1 MSLLHLIV
9 EGRVEDVFNK
19 HLKDN
24 KYRFKT
30 PESINDMYRDDI
42 VPGSANINSN
52 HKYLEWIVDRWLKA
66 MLDNPEVP
74 VSNKET
80 VEEII
85 QAVSDFDRVQNR
97 LEQKDLYQYA
107 SLEELFKALN
117 TADSKPRREVS
128 DREDAEKVYES
139 DRYVVMVPETKEASC
154 YYGAGT
160 KWCTAQTDRDYF
172 SNYKKSG
179 ELYYIIDKT
188 KPTSDPFY
196 KIALNKKLTGEED
209 FWDSTDKMHISGI
222 GLEVKDNESLMGA
235 IRKHFE
241 GVHGDR
247 AAAAEKERKQREE
260 RRLEAEELR
269 RQREAERQNRLNAE
283 ARRREAADE
292 WEDYDLAHA
301 LKEYLID
308 NDMWDG
314 ESKAEIR
321 GQIEDLRTRMN
332 EDPDVIADPN
342 GDQAQAY
349 GEDLNNLEED
359 LENAESVYDLIPSG
373 YLVSN
378 SVDYAEFE
386 YGSAEYLIA
395 TEEGADEYAYE
406 RVDSLI
412 DDIGYEG
419 FNPGF
424 MESHVDADEVAKY
437 FEDWFWD
444 DMNEHPEDYLD
455 EDDDKELTREGKDR
469 VESLKEEIGEYQEQ
483 LEETEDTTEEE
494 ELLSMIEELEE
505 RIEDV
510 EGDDDYY
517 DWTEEAKENYVES
530 RLDDVRYDPVSF
542 LRDYGMEDQMENFIN
557 KDDFIEDVI
566 SADGRGH
573 TISSYDGE
581 EDEVYYKNETYY
593 IYRMN

>member
-30 PESINDMYRDDI
+30 PESINDMYRDNI
-42 VPGSANINSN
+42 VPGSANINPN
-52 HKYLEWIVDRWLKA
+52 HKYLDWIVDRWLKT

-85 QAVSDFDRVQNR
+85 QAVTDFDRVQNR
-97 LEQKDLYQYA
+97 LEQKDLYQYE
-107 SLEELFKALN
+107 SLEELFNALN

-139 DRYVVMVPETKEASC
+139 DRYVVMVPDTKEASC

-196 KIALNKKLTGEED
+196 KVALNKKLTGEED
-209 FWDSTDKMHISGI
+209 FWDATDKMHISGI
-222 GLEVKDNESLMGA
+222 GVEAKDNESLMGA

-247 AAAAEKERKQREE
+247 AAAAEKERKQREADRARDQE
-260 RRLEAEELR
+260 DR

-314 ESKAEIR
+314 DKVVDLQYDIEQLRDEMENDPEV
-321 GQIEDLRTRMN
+321 IEDPSG
-332 EDPDVIADPN
+332 EK
-342 GDQAQAY
+342 AQEY
-349 GEDLNNLEED
+349 GEDLNDLEED
-359 LENAESVYDLIPSG
+359 LGNAENVYDLIPTG
-373 YLVSN
+373 F
-378 SVDYAEFE
+378 DTDEYAEFE
-386 YGSAEYLIA
+386 YGGADYLIA

-412 DDIGYEG
+412 DDIGFEG

-424 MESHVDADEVAKY
+424 MEQHVDADEVADY
-437 FEDWFWD
+437 FEDWFYED
-444 DMNEHPEDYLD
+444 LNEAPEDYLD
-455 EDDDKELTREGKDR
+455 EDDDRELTREGKDR
-469 VESLKEEIGEYQEQ
+469 IESLKEEIGEYQEQ
-483 LEETEDTTEEE
+483 LEETEDSTEIE
-494 ELLSMIEELEE
+494 ELLGLIEELEE
-505 RIEDV
+505 TIE
-510 EGDDDYY
+510 EIEEDDDYY
-517 DWTEEAKENYVES
+517 EWTEEAKENYVQS
-530 RLDDVRYDPVSF
+530 RLDDVRYDPVGF
-542 LRDYGMEDQMENFIN
+542 LRDYGMENQIENFIN

-566 SADGRGH
+566 SSDGRGH
-573 TISSYDGE
+573 TIASYDGE
-581 EDEVYYKNETYY
+581 EDEVYYENKTYY

>member
-42 VPGSANINSN
+42 VPGSANINPN
-52 HKYLEWIVDRWLKA
+52 HKYLDWIVDRWLKT

-85 QAVSDFDRVQNR
+85 QAVTDFDRVQNR
-97 LEQKDLYQYA
+97 LEQKDLYQYE
-107 SLEELFKALN
+107 SLEELFNALN

-139 DRYVVMVPETKEASC
+139 DRYVVMVPDTKEASC

-196 KIALNKKLTGEED
+196 KVALNKKLTGEED
-209 FWDSTDKMHISGI
+209 FWDATDKMHISGI
-222 GLEVKDNESLMGA
+222 GLEAKDNESLMA
-235 IRKHFE
+235 AVRKHFE

-247 AAAAEKERKQREE
+247 AAAAEKERKQREAD
-260 RRLEAEELR
+260 RARDQEER
-269 RQREAERQNRLNAE
+269 RQREAERQNRLNVE

-301 LKEYLID
+301 LKEYLTD

-314 ESKAEIR
+314 ETKSEIR
-321 GQIEDLRTRMN
+321 GQIDDLRNAMEN
-332 EDPDVIADPN
+332 NPEVIDDPS
-342 GDQAQAY
+342 GEKAQEY
-349 GEDLNNLEED
+349 GEDLGNLEDD
-359 LENAESVYDLIPSG
+359 LDKAENVYDLIPSG
-373 YLVSN
+373 F
-378 SVDYAEFE
+378 DTDEYAEFE
-386 YGSAEYLIA
+386 YGGADYLIA
-395 TEEGADEYAYE
+395 TEEGADDYAYE
-406 RVDSLI
+406 RVESLI
-412 DDIGYEG
+412 DDIGFEG

-424 MESHVDADEVAKY
+424 MEQHVDADEVADY
-437 FEDWFWD
+437 FEDWFYED
-444 DMNEHPEDYLD
+444 LNEAPEDYLD
-455 EDDDKELTREGKDR
+455 EDDDRELTREGKDR
-469 VESLKEEIGEYQEQ
+469 IESLKEEIGEYQEQ
-483 LEETEDTTEEE
+483 LEDTEDMAEEE
-494 ELLSMIEELEE
+494 ELLGMIEELEE
-505 RIEDV
+505 TIE
-510 EGDDDYY
+510 EIEEDDDYY
-517 DWTEEAKENYVES
+517 EWTEEAKENYVES
-530 RLDDVRYDPVSF
+530 RLDDVRYDPVGF
-542 LRDYGMEDQMENFIN
+542 LRDYGMEEQIENFID

-566 SADGRGH
+566 SSDGRGH
-573 TISSYDGE
+573 TIASYDGE
-581 EDEVYYKNETYY
+581 EDEVYYENKTYY

>member
-42 VPGSANINSN
+42 VPGSANINPN
-52 HKYLEWIVDRWLKA
+52 HKYLDWIVDRWLKT

-85 QAVSDFDRVQNR
+85 QAVTDFDRVQNR
-97 LEQKDLYQYA
+97 LEQKDLYQYE
-107 SLEELFKALN
+107 SLEELFNALN

-139 DRYVVMVPETKEASC
+139 DRYVVMVPDTKEASC

-196 KIALNKKLTGEED
+196 KVALNKKLTGEED
-209 FWDSTDKMHISGI
+209 FWDATDKMHISGI
-222 GLEVKDNESLMGA
+222 GLEAKDNESLMA
-235 IRKHFE
+235 AVRKHFE

-247 AAAAEKERKQREE
+247 AAAAEKERKQREAD
-260 RRLEAEELR
+260 RARDQEER
-269 RQREAERQNRLNAE
+269 RQREAERQNRLNVE

-301 LKEYLID
+301 LKEYLTD

-314 ESKAEIR
+314 ETKSEIR
-321 GQIEDLRTRMN
+321 GQIDDLRNAMEN
-332 EDPDVIADPN
+332 NPEVIDDPS
-342 GDQAQAY
+342 GEKAQEY
-349 GEDLNNLEED
+349 GEDLGNLEDD
-359 LENAESVYDLIPSG
+359 LDKAENVYDLIPSG
-373 YLVSN
+373 F
-378 SVDYAEFE
+378 DTDEYAEFE
-386 YGSAEYLIA
+386 YGGADYLIA
-395 TEEGADEYAYE
+395 TEEGADDYAYE
-406 RVDSLI
+406 RVESLI
-412 DDIGYEG
+412 DDIGFEG

-424 MESHVDADEVAKY
+424 MEQHVDADEVADY
-437 FEDWFWD
+437 FEDWFYED
-444 DMNEHPEDYLD
+444 LNEAPEDYLD
-455 EDDDKELTREGKDR
+455 EDDDRELTREGKDR
-469 VESLKEEIGEYQEQ
+469 IESLKEEIGEYQEQ
-483 LEETEDTTEEE
+483 LEDTEDMAEEE
-494 ELLSMIEELEE
+494 ELLGMIEELEE
-505 RIEDV
+505 TIE
-510 EGDDDYY
+510 EIEEDDDYY
-517 DWTEEAKENYVES
+517 EWTEEAKENYVQS
-530 RLDDVRYDPVSF
+530 RLDDVRYDPVGF
-542 LRDYGMEDQMENFIN
+542 LRDYGMENQIENFID

-566 SADGRGH
+566 SSDGRGH
-573 TISSYDGE
+573 TIASYDGE
-581 EDEVYYKNETYY
+581 EDEVYYENKTYY

>member
-1 MSLLHLIV
+1 MYLLV

-30 PESINDMYRDDI
+30 PERINSMYWDNIIPGSTSIN
-42 VPGSANINSN
+42 PN
-52 HKYLEWIVDRWLKA
+52 HKYLDWIVDRWLKV
-66 MLDNPEVP
+66 MLDNPEIP

-85 QAVSDFDRVQNR
+85 QAVSDFDSVQNR

-107 SLEELFKALN
+107 SLDELFKALN
-117 TADSKPRREVS
+117 AVDTKPRREVS

-172 SNYKKSG
+172 SNYKRSG

-209 FWDSTDKMHISGI
+209 FWDATDKMHISGI
-222 GLEVKDNESLMGA
+222 GVEAKDNESLMGA

-247 AAAAEKERKQREE
+247 AAAAEKERKQEV
-260 RRLEAEELR
+260 R

-283 ARRREAADE
+283 ARRREATDE
-292 WEDYDLAHA
+292 WEGYDLAHA

-314 ESKAEIR
+314 ETKAEIQD
-321 GQIEDLRTRMN
+321 QIDGLRYQMEN
-332 EDPDVIADPN
+332 DPEVIDDPS
-342 GDQAQAY
+342 GEKAQEY

-359 LENAESVYDLIPSG
+359 LGNAENVYDLIPTG
-373 YLVSN
+373 YDSAE
-378 SVDYAEFE
+378 YAEFE
-386 YGSAEYLIA
+386 YGGAEYLIA

-424 MESHVDADEVAKY
+424 IDSHVDTEEVADY
-437 FEDWFWD
+437 FEDWFYEYV
-444 DMNEHPEDYLD
+444 NEAPEDYLD
-455 EDDDKELTREGKDR
+455 EDDDRELTREGKDR
-469 VESLKEEIGEYQEQ
+469 IENLREEIGEYQEQ
-483 LEETEDTTEEE
+483 LEETEDSTE
-494 ELLSMIEELEE
+494 IEELEGLIQE
-505 RIEDV
+505 LEETIEDV
-510 EGDDDYY
+510 ENDDDYSE
-517 DWTEEAKENYVES
+517 WTEEAKDSYGES
-530 RLDDVRYDPVSF
+530 RLDDVRYDPVGF
-542 LRDYGMEDQMENFIN
+542 LRDYGMEEQITNFIN

-566 SADGRGH
+566 ISDGRGH
-573 TISSYDGE
+573 TISSYDGM
-581 EDEVYYKNETYY
+581 EDDVYYDNETYY

>member
-1 MSLLHLIV
+1 MSLLHLII

-42 VPGSANINSN
+42 VPGSANINPN
-52 HKYLEWIVDRWLKA
+52 HKYLDWIVDRWLKTI
-66 MLDNPEVP
+66 LDNPEVP

-107 SLEELFKALN
+107 SLDELFKVLN
-117 TADSKPRREVS
+117 AADSKPRREVS

-172 SNYKKSG
+172 TNYKRSG

-196 KIALNKKLTGEED
+196 KVALNKKLTGEED
-209 FWDSTDKMHISGI
+209 FWDATDKMHISGI
-222 GLEVKDNESLMGA
+222 GVEAKDNESLMGT

-241 GVHGDR
+241 GVHGKR
-247 AAAAEKERKQREE
+247 AEAAEKERKQREADRAIE
-260 RRLEAEELR
+260 QEER
-269 RQREAERQNRLNAE
+269 RQREAERQNRLNVE

-308 NDMWDG
+308 NDMWEG
-314 ESKAEIR
+314 EKKVD
-321 GQIEDLRTRMN
+321 IEYDIEQMRDTMENDPEVL
-332 EDPDVIADPN
+332 EDPS
-342 GDQAQAY
+342 GEKAQEY

-359 LENAESVYDLIPSG
+359 LGNAENVYDLIPTG
-373 YLVSN
+373 YDTN
-378 SVDYAEFE
+378 DYAEFE
-386 YGSAEYLIA
+386 YGGAEYLIA

-406 RVDSLI
+406 RVDSLL

-424 MESHVDADEVAKY
+424 IDSHVDAYEVAQY

-444 DMNEHPEDYLD
+444 DVNEQPEDYLD
-455 EDDDKELTREGKDR
+455 EEDDKELTKEGKDR
-469 VESLKEEIGEYQEQ
+469 IESLQEEIGEHQEQ
-483 LEETEDTTEEE
+483 LEESDDYTERE
-494 ELLSMIEELEE
+494 ELESLIEELEE
-505 RIEDV
+505 TIEDIK
-510 EGDDDYY
+510 EDDDYY
-517 DWTEEAKENYVES
+517 EWTEEAKENYVES
-530 RLDDVRYDPVSF
+530 RLDDVKYDPVGF
-542 LRDYGMEDQMENFIN
+542 LRDYGMEDQITNFID
-557 KDDFIEDVI
+557 KDSFIEDVI
-566 SADGRGH
+566 SSDGRGH

-581 EDEVYYKNETYY
+581 EDEVYYKDETYY